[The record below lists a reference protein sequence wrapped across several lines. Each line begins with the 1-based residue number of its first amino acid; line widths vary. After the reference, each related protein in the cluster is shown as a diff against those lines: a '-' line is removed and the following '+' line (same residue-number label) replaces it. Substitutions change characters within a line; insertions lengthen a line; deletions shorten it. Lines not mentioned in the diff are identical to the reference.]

1 MTFKAFRDHYARE
14 RKERLGRLASLFVTG
29 AVMAFVLWF
38 VTQCHQ
44 IVLAQ

>member
-1 MTFKAFRDHYARE
+1 MTFKAYRKHYAKLRA
-14 RKERLGRLASLFVTG
+14 ERLTSLFVTG

-38 VTQCHQ
+38 VTQCHR